1 VCCAIGGDSLNIIS
15 VFRPGLECFAGI
27 ASRADGGDA
36 GALGYSRC
44 KSLKSMARALEG
56 VADELG
62 AAGAT
67 RPQDVHPSEYC
78 VLSVDRICLGTGFSA
93 VCWNRFFCFAF
104 SSSRLRAGHG
114 SWIST
119 SSDVLPSTSLGPIAS
134 LTDAGRNAIATTTS
148 KSNP

>member
-1 VCCAIGGDSLNIIS
+1 MSSALRAPPAHKMYTLRSTACFLLTAFVS
-15 VFRPGLECFAGI
+15 VLAFQPFVGI
-27 ASRADGGDA
+27 
-36 GALGYSRC
+36 
-44 KSLKSMARALEG
+44 
-56 VADELG
+56 V
-62 AAGAT
+62 
-67 RPQDVHPSEYC
+67 
-78 VLSVDRICLGTGFSA
+78 
-93 VCWNRFFCFAF
+93 FFCFAF